1 MWTFPALAQPSIFV
15 AAPGDLA
22 YLREAVARELE
33 DLQRKVADD
42 HGIRLYDWQ
51 VDKAEDGFRD
61 WVPPQGQIP
70 LPSDPQCRAVICMLG
85 ERIGTP
91 LSADFDTRPLGP
103 IQALRG
109 DGVGMVHPWEPGA
122 EDAGGFALTGT
133 VFEYL
138 AALHAN
144 RERGLD
150 EGGAERGHPPV
161 LLLVVGDGTV
171 REDLDPLDANWGGHR
186 LLEAAEPRF
195 RESHGTRWRTAAR
208 DWEQTHYLPQVTQL
222 RNLLRYLEG
231 RGIFPRIVAD
241 EGQARAE
248 IRAFLAREL
257 DLRVREPARNPFK
270 GLQAFDREDS
280 TVFVGREA
288 ERTQA
293 VAELTALWNDAA
305 HPTFYGVIGGSG
317 VGKSSLARAG
327 IVGHLCHQTSQ
338 GSYLGCIV
346 RPDELLPDPLPRL
359 YAFALA
365 QVQPAEDAAGAARA
379 FEQARASLAAVR
391 DEMAAGEA
399 VQRLAA
405 ALAGRGAQWRLI
417 LAFDQFEELL
427 DRRADTGGAAAWEP
441 VVDFIVRAARHPA
454 LGVVYTLQTN
464 RAELIAQDPK
474 LGPLWARGG
483 NLRLAFPEHSL
494 DDIIRKPFEFAGVAE
509 LEPGLVRVLRERIV
523 RFAHQSDGEST
534 GSLLPLV
541 SLTLQR
547 IFEASKRIAADA
559 RTGAG
564 ANVPP
569 GGTSGGMAGS
579 AADDTAGN
587 PAGGASGGAA
597 DALAGAASP
606 RRLAVDDCQGL
617 LDVEDAIAELA
628 EAAVQEARA
637 AAGAD
642 WTDDVI
648 GSLLRRLVRL
658 SGAANDR
665 LVLPDAP
672 MPTRSAP
679 RRLAAALAARRLL
692 LPEAGGR
699 IKLVHEAVLRH
710 WPAAAAWLD
719 GQRRLLRLHG
729 IVGFKADEWEA
740 GGRADASLEAHGAR
754 DVDEAAELLAQWFDV
769 FGGRAA
775 GEESDPSPADSRLR
789 DYGLALL
796 RAHPA
801 PRRPVERSTSGST
814 HLHLA
819 ATYGD
824 LAAVQAL
831 LAADS
836 SAVDI
841 ERRDRRTPLFGPC
854 FSGNLPVIAALLEAG
869 ADADHAEADGWR
881 PLHIA
886 ASAGQVAALD
896 ALLAAGASLPLA
908 SDGSVTPPLYLAAS
922 NAHLGAV
929 ERLLDVGADPAQA
942 AGGWTPL
949 HAAASE
955 GHAEV
960 MTCLL
965 QHGAPAEA
973 RLPESGY
980 TALHV
985 AVLNGKEAAVRALCA
1000 GGAAPDETV
1009 TYEQRKDCTAL
1020 HLAVLKDLPGCARAL
1035 VESGADASPRDDLGR
1050 TPLHLALSTGRIAC
1064 AEALLQAGAEPDA
1077 PARDGHTCLDL
1088 AVGDGDEA
1096 QVHFLL
1102 EHGARADARS
1112 PGGRTALHRAA
1123 AEGREGLVRLLLDAG
1138 ADPALTDDGGC
1149 SALHHAARR
1158 GQVPVLAVL
1167 LALPSLRAQAPNA
1180 DGLGPLHLAAEAGHT
1195 AAAGSL
1201 LAHGASPDARDA
1213 DGWTPLHL
1221 AALGGHAEVARALLA
1236 AGAAPDPMSELPE
1249 TRPLIVAA
1257 ELGHAEVVR
1266 VLLGAGAAIDGGTAH
1281 KPAPLEAAL
1290 RFRQLD
1296 LARLLMQAGAR
1307 ADPQAAAW
1315 VAQLLAGDAGGA
1327 PAAGGS
1333 APAAPLRGIFN
1344 AGGHAAANGAGWSAS
1359 AGGAQDAIDAAQA
1372 RMLTAT
1378 AGVLQYRW
1386 RRAPA
1391 QVRALVAA
1399 EPGLAAAGLRG
1410 DGPDARVEITG
1421 LAWYERAS
1429 LVRVSDPGW
1438 PNPAL
1443 TAYFVLSS
1451 AGTLVRLAGVSPPLH
1466 DLAASEPL
1474 RLSPEN
1480 VLGYLKFFCFFVRG
1494 DEGAFYILEQAD
1506 DPMVP
1511 ADIDEGLRRVLR
1523 ETVRP
1528 AFLDGLDEQGRH
1540 VCDAVVWY
1548 SNALFIARFGVAS
1561 SGMMEMLSDEPIAGD
1576 LPIRAE
1582 APIA

>member
-1 MWTFPALAQPSIFV
+1 MSTFPALAQPSVFV

-42 HGIRLYDWQ
+42 HGIRLYDWRI
-51 VDKAEDGFRD
+51 DKAEDGFQD

-103 IQALRG
+103 AQALRG
-109 DGVGMVHPWEPGA
+109 DGVGLVHPWEPGA
-122 EDAGGFALTGT
+122 EEDGGFALTGT

-144 RERGLD
+144 RERAHGD
-150 EGGAERGHPPV
+150 AGVAGGQPPV
-161 LLLVVGDGTV
+161 LLLVVGVADEVLECV
-171 REDLDPLDANWGGHR
+171 RGDADPLDSGWGCGR
-186 LLEAAEPRF
+186 LLEAAKER
-195 RESHGTRWRTAAR
+195 HGNRALLRWMG
-208 DWEQTHYLPQVTQL
+208 DEYGPQLMQL
-222 RNLLRYLEG
+222 RNFLRYLEG

-241 EGQARAE
+241 EAQARGE
-248 IRAFLAREL
+248 IRGFLMREL

-270 GLQAFDREDS
+270 GLQAFDREDNG
-280 TVFVGREA
+280 VFVGREA

-293 VAELTALWNDAA
+293 LAELTALWNDAA

-327 IVGHLCHQTSQ
+327 IVGHLCHQTSR

-365 QVQPAEDAAGAARA
+365 QVQPVEDAAGAAKA
-379 FEQARASLAAVR
+379 FEEARASLAAVR
-391 DEMAAGEA
+391 DERAAVEA

-405 ALAGRGAQWRLI
+405 ALASRGVQWRLI

-427 DRRADTGGAAAWEP
+427 DRRADTGGAAEWDP
-441 VVDFIVRAARHPA
+441 VVDFIARAAEHPA
-454 LGVVYTLQTN
+454 MGVIYTLQTN

-509 LEPGLVRVLRERIV
+509 LEPGLVRTLRERIV

-547 IFEASKRIAADA
+547 IFEASKRIPAQAQ
-559 RTGAG
+559 AG
-564 ANVPP
+564 AAGDASAP
-569 GGTSGGMAGS
+569 GGTV
-579 AADDTAGN
+579 ADG
-587 PAGGASGGAA
+587 PADGA
-597 DALAGAASP
+597 DRALAEAACP
-606 RRLAVDDCQGL
+606 RRLSVDDCQGL
-617 LDVEDAIAELA
+617 LDVEDAIEELA

-637 AAGAD
+637 SAGAD
-642 WTDDVI
+642 WTDDAI

-710 WPAAAAWLD
+710 WPAATAWLE

-740 GGRADASLEAHGAR
+740 GGRIDASLDAHGTR

-775 GEESDPSPADSRLR
+775 GEDDDPSAADRRLR

-796 RAHPA
+796 RTHPT

-819 ATYGD
+819 AIYGD
-824 LAAVQAL
+824 LPTVQAL
-831 LAADS
+831 LAADP
-836 SAVDI
+836 SAVDV

-854 FSGNLPVIAALLEAG
+854 FSGNLPVIAALVEAG
-869 ADADHAEADGWR
+869 ADVDHAEADGWR

-896 ALLAAGASLPLA
+896 ALLAAGASLALA
-908 SDGSVTPPLYLAAS
+908 SDGSVTPALYLAAS

-949 HAAASE
+949 HAAAAE

-960 MTCLL
+960 ALRL
-965 QHGAPAEA
+965 AQRGAPTQA

-980 TALHV
+980 TPLHV
-985 AVLNGKEAAVRALCA
+985 AVLNGREDVVRALCA
-1000 GGAAPDETV
+1000 AGAAPDETV
-1009 TYEQRKDCTAL
+1009 AYEQRKDCTAL

-1035 VESGADASPRDDLGR
+1035 LQGGADANPRDDLGR
-1050 TPLHLALSTGRIAC
+1050 TPLYLALSTGRLAC
-1064 AEALLQAGAEPDA
+1064 ADALLQAGADPDA
-1077 PARDGHTCLDL
+1077 PAHDGHTFLDL
-1088 AVGDGDEA
+1088 AIGDGNEPRA
-1096 QVHFLL
+1096 RFLL
-1102 EHGARADARS
+1102 EHGAHPDARS
-1112 PGGRTALHRAA
+1112 LGGRTALQRAA
-1123 AEGREGLVRLLLDAG
+1123 AEGREGLLRLLLDAG
-1138 ADPALTDDGGC
+1138 ADPALIDDDGC
-1149 SALHHAARR
+1149 SALHHAAKR
-1158 GQVPVLAVL
+1158 GQVAALGL
-1167 LALPSLRAQAPNA
+1167 LLSLPAMNADAPNG

-1195 AAAGSL
+1195 PALSCL
-1201 LAHGASPDARDA
+1201 LDRGASPGARDA

-1221 AALGGHAEVARALLA
+1221 AALSGHADATRALLA
-1236 AGAAPDPMSELPE
+1236 AGAAPDALSDLPE

-1257 ELGHAEVVR
+1257 ELGHVEVAR
-1266 VLLGAGAAIDGGTAH
+1266 LLLDGGAAIDGGTAH

-1296 LARLLMQAGAR
+1296 TARMLLRAGARVEAQSAAEAARLLACDATDAEGAPTAGA
-1307 ADPQAAAW
+1307 
-1315 VAQLLAGDAGGA
+1315 G
-1327 PAAGGS
+1327 
-1333 APAAPLRGIFN
+1333 AAPGPAGALRGIFN
-1344 AGGHAAANGAGWSAS
+1344 TGGGAAARAGWVATDT
-1359 AGGAQDAIDAAQA
+1359 GAHDAIDAAQA
-1372 RMLTAT
+1372 RLLTAT

-1386 RRAPA
+1386 RPAPA
-1391 QVRALVAA
+1391 GVRALVAA

-1410 DGPDARVEITG
+1410 DGPDLRVESTG
-1421 LAWYERAS
+1421 LAWYDRAS
-1429 LVRVSDPGW
+1429 LVRVRDPGW
-1438 PNPAL
+1438 PTPAL
-1443 TAYFVLSS
+1443 TAYFVLNS
-1451 AGTLVRLAGVSPPLH
+1451 AGALVRLPGVSAPLH
-1466 DLAASEPL
+1466 DLATSEPL
-1474 RLSPEN
+1474 RLSSDN

-1494 DEGAFYILEQAD
+1494 QEGAFYILEQAD
-1506 DPMVP
+1506 DPIVP
-1511 ADIDEGLRRVLR
+1511 ADVAEPVRRVLR

-1528 AFLDGLDEQGRH
+1528 AFHEGMDEQGRH

-1548 SNALFIARFGVAS
+1548 SNALFIARFGIAAN
-1561 SGMMEMLSDEPIAGD
+1561 GMMEMLSDEPIAAD

>member
-1 MWTFPALAQPSIFV
+1 MWTFPALIQPSVFV

-70 LPSDPQCRAVICMLG
+70 LPSDSQCRAVICMLG

-91 LSADFDTRPLGP
+91 LAADFDTRPLGP
-103 IQALRG
+103 IQSLRG
-109 DGVGMVHPWEPGA
+109 DGVGLVHPWEPGA

-144 RERGLD
+144 RERGHD
-150 EGGAERGHPPV
+150 EGGAERGQPPV
-161 LLLVVGDGTV
+161 LLLVVGDETV

-186 LLEAAEPRF
+186 LFEAAERRF
-195 RESHGTRWRTAAR
+195 RDSHGARWRTASR
-208 DWEQTHYLPQVTQL
+208 EWEQTQYVPQVTQL
-222 RNLLRYLEG
+222 RNFVRYLEG

-241 EGQARAE
+241 EEQARAE
-248 IRAFLAREL
+248 LRAFLMREL
-257 DLRVREPARNPFK
+257 DLRVREQARNPFK
-270 GLQAFDREDS
+270 GLQAFDREDNG
-280 TVFVGREA
+280 VFVGREA

-365 QVQPAEDAAGAARA
+365 QVQVQQADDAAGAALA
-379 FEQARASLAAVR
+379 FEKARASLTAVR

-399 VQRLAA
+399 VQRLAG

-441 VVDFIVRAARHPA
+441 VVDFIARAAAHPA
-454 LGVVYTLQTN
+454 MGVVYTLQTN

-559 RTGAG
+559 RTGTG
-564 ANVPP
+564 T
-569 GGTSGGMAGS
+569 GGTAGGT
-579 AADDTAGN
+579 ADGADR
-587 PAGGASGGAA
+587 GASGGVA
-597 DALAGAASP
+597 DALAGANSP
-606 RRLAVDDCQGL
+606 QRLAVEDCQGL

-642 WTDDVI
+642 WTDDAI

-710 WPAAAAWLD
+710 WPAASAWLD

-740 GGRADASLEAHGAR
+740 GGRADASLDAHGAR

-775 GEESDPSPADSRLR
+775 GEDSDPSPADRRLR

-824 LAAVQAL
+824 LPTVRAL
-831 LAADS
+831 LAADP
-836 SAVDI
+836 SAVDV

-854 FSGNLPVIAALLEAG
+854 FGGDLPVIAALVEAG
-869 ADADHAEADGWR
+869 ADVDHAEADGWR

-886 ASAGQVAALD
+886 ASAGQVAAID
-896 ALLAAGASLPLA
+896 ALLAVGASLPLA

-922 NAHLGAV
+922 NAHLAAV
-929 ERLLDVGADPAQA
+929 ERLLDLGADPAQA

-949 HAAASE
+949 HAAAAE

-960 MTCLL
+960 ARRLA
-965 QHGAPAEA
+965 QRGAPADA

-980 TALHV
+980 TPLHV
-985 AVLNGKEAAVRALCA
+985 ATLNGREDAVRALCA
-1000 GGAAPDETV
+1000 AGAAPDASV
-1009 TYEQRKDCTAL
+1009 DYEQRKECTAL

-1035 VESGADASPRDDLGR
+1035 VETGANPNPQDDLGR
-1050 TPLHLALSTGRIAC
+1050 TPLQLALSTGRIAC
-1064 AEALLQAGAEPDA
+1064 AEALLQAGADPDA

-1088 AVGDGDEA
+1088 AVADGDEA
-1096 QVHFLL
+1096 RVRFLL
-1102 EHGARADARS
+1102 AHGARADARN
-1112 PGGRTALHRAA
+1112 PGGRTALQRAA
-1123 AEGREGLVRLLLDAG
+1123 AEGREGLLRQLLDAG
-1138 ADPALTDDGGC
+1138 ADPRLSDDDGC
-1149 SALHHAARR
+1149 IALHHAARR
-1158 GQVPVLAVL
+1158 GQLPVLEL
-1167 LALPSLRAQAPNA
+1167 LLTLPAADADARNA
-1180 DGLGPLHLAAEAGHT
+1180 DGLGPLHLAAAAGHT
-1195 AAAGSL
+1195 AAVGYL
-1201 LAHGASPDARDA
+1201 LAHHAAPDPRDA

-1221 AALGGHAEVARALLA
+1221 AALGGHADTARALLG
-1236 AGAAPDPMSELPE
+1236 AGAAPDPLSDLPE

-1257 ELGHAEVVR
+1257 ELGHAELAR
-1266 VLLGAGAAIDGGTAH
+1266 VLIGAGAAIEGGTAH

-1290 RFRQLD
+1290 RFRQLNT
-1296 LARLLMQAGAR
+1296 ARALLRAGAR
-1307 ADPQAAAW
+1307 VDPQEAAW
-1315 VAQLLAGDAGGA
+1315 VARLLAGDASCA
-1327 PAAGGS
+1327 PSDGDTVPS
-1333 APAAPLRGIFN
+1333 SPLRGIFN
-1344 AGGHAAANGAGWSAS
+1344 AGGPTAAGGAGWSAS
-1359 AGGAQDAIDAAQA
+1359 ATGAQDAIDAAQA
-1372 RMLTAT
+1372 RLLTAT

-1386 RRAPA
+1386 RPAPA
-1391 QVRALVAA
+1391 QVRVLVAA
-1399 EPGLAAAGLRG
+1399 EPGLAAAGLRCTA
-1410 DGPDARVEITG
+1410 PDTKVEITG

-1429 LVRVSDPGW
+1429 LVRISDPGW

-1443 TAYFVLSS
+1443 TVYFVLSS

-1466 DLAASEPL
+1466 ELAASEPL

-1494 DEGAFYILEQAD
+1494 NEGAFYILEQAD

-1511 ADIDEGLRRVLR
+1511 PDVDESLRRLLR
-1523 ETVRP
+1523 DTVRP

-1548 SNALFIARFGVAS
+1548 SNALFIARFGIAS
-1561 SGMMEMLSDEPIAGD
+1561 NGMMEMLSDEPIAAD